1 MRIALATGIVERES
15 GLVIIYVMSAGGDD
29 AGTAS
34 RSRSNGTTGTNGELL
49 LLADSIMDLA
59 NWLQQLAA
67 MAERGVSD
75 TDTMPA
81 VDIGGQLVEPF
92 EWFASELAGPVTNGV
107 GGVSGVV
114 ADLLAEN
121 VALASYLMQYSQTAK
136 SAPPLSV
143 MRRAL
148 LISAVAGAETMLIR
162 VLRRIQ
168 HDREDA
174 TLLSPLR
181 EVPKLDAVVCRPTRV
196 SIEDWAPKLDHDLG
210 VDLRAAVCDWLA
222 VTEVWERTNV
232 LVHSRGLADKKYVE
246 RVPAAVLG
254 ALLEV
259 DGRYLRE
266 AIDLL
271 CGFVLGFTLKTWAVC
286 SGHRNLVI
294 EIATLYAGTAESELR
309 WPLAES
315 LHALLAQLEEDPIQ
329 AAASQVSTWL
339 AHIHWRGLHSVLAEV
354 TAWPV
359 AELPPRFTLAKT
371 ILLGRR
377 DEAVAMLPSLID
389 QGEITRDNL
398 QCWPLFELLR
408 GETEFQFFLAG

>member
-1 MRIALATGIVERES
+1 
-15 GLVIIYVMSAGGDD
+15 MSAGGDD

-34 RSRSNGTTGTNGELL
+34 RSWSNGMTGTDGELL
-49 LLADSIMDLA
+49 LLADSIMDLGT
-59 NWLQQLAA
+59 WLQQLAA
-67 MAERGVSD
+67 MAERGISD
-75 TDTMPA
+75 TDKMPA
-81 VDIGGQLVEPF
+81 VDIGGQLIEPF
-92 EWFASELAGPVTNGV
+92 EWFASELEGPVTDGV

-136 SAPPLSV
+136 SVPPLSV
-143 MRRAL
+143 MRCAL

-174 TLLSPLR
+174 TLLGPLR
-181 EVPKLDAVVCRPTRV
+181 EALELDAVVRRPTRV
-196 SIEDWAPKLDHDLG
+196 SIEDWAPKLYHDLG
-210 VDLRAAVCDWLA
+210 VDLPAAACDWLA

-246 RVPAAVLG
+246 RVPGAVLG

-259 DGRYLRE
+259 DSRYLRE

-271 CGFVLGFTLKTWAVC
+271 CGLVLGFTFKTWAVC
-286 SGHRNLVI
+286 PRRRNLVI
-294 EIATLYAGTAESELR
+294 EMATLYATTAESELR

-339 AHIHWRGLHSVLAEV
+339 ARIHWRGHHSVLAEV
-354 TAWPV
+354 NAWP
-359 AELPPRFTLAKT
+359 AADLPPRFTLAKT
-371 ILLGRR
+371 ILLGRL

-389 QGEITRDNL
+389 QSEITRDDL

-408 GETEFQFFLAG
+408 SKAEFQFFLAG